1 MHPCTVLCTF
11 LSCNSIQNNRNM
23 LESKIATAKRQ
34 GRGIWSNDGAETPAE
49 YKRRIKAN
57 AKTRTA
63 KSRTTAVVIDDDTND
78 L

>member
-1 MHPCTVLCTF
+1 
-11 LSCNSIQNNRNM
+11 M

-57 AKTRTA
+57 AKTRT
-63 KSRTTAVVIDDDTND
+63 TAVVIDDDTND